1 MKKRIV
7 SLLLCVSL
15 LLGVAPAVFAEE
27 GIACICETACTAEE
41 KMADCPVCGAEGATV
56 ESCGKHEPVT
66 PTAEKQEETP
76 VEEPKTEEPAEEPK
90 QEETPADAPKPEA
103 PTEEPK
109 TEEPQPALT
118 AVEQVQAMIDA
129 LPEAETITA
138 ENRAAVEEQLTAIDE
153 ARLLLCDEEQAQLNF
168 ESYNAAVA
176 ALNILDDM
184 AGAEI
189 PETLED
195 IMVYTAEDLVNAVKN
210 DGTYKLGTDIQL
222 TDTLQIDNKVNILLN
237 GHVLEG
243 SISIGSN
250 GNVRLSDGDEETQH
264 DGTYASYRGGIL
276 TGEITVNGQLEIFG
290 GTILGDISTENA
302 KSFAVNRGMFY
313 GTVDT
318 NVSNCTNI
326 FFKIGDTT
334 YATEVLGDGEA
345 SYAPVPPAAAG
356 KTFLGWYSKSGE
368 GYTPFSFGSYRN
380 EPITLYA
387 IWEGDLEVEVR
398 DIHGT
403 IYYKTLSSAFS
414 GVREETPQFVL
425 LKDVNI
431 GTAPIKYRTRG
442 VTLDLKGRTLTGDI
456 QVNKQVDKNDGLEY
470 MLTLQDSGETKGSF
484 SGTITVDGG
493 QAYLKARG
501 VRITKAVLQNGGT
514 LDCEGAVI
522 TTLVNNGGTVNH
534 NFGTDNKCAC
544 GAVRYTITLDPG
556 EGKLPEATASTTY
569 TDTDGKL
576 TTLPTPEREGCA
588 FTGWYTEGGDQ
599 VTGETKFSADA
610 KIYARWVELV
620 KKLSFT
626 MTGYGYGNDAGK
638 LTVTPDKDNKGVSKV
653 AVAVGTSKTDFQP
666 YTGKFDKETTYYLQL
681 TLTQQ
686 EGFSCAGMTKD
697 AVTLNGWKANDGKMN
712 EDGTAFIAW
721 FKLPII
727 YAVKLECGRNG
738 TITYGDTV
746 YKGEQTATVYL
757 LEGEDASFT
766 MAPNN
771 GYTYSKLYIDGKK
784 QTKALKTYTF
794 EDIDSSHTLK
804 AVFSKTSDNPKTG
817 DGVILP
823 AAVMLLSAMAIPA
836 IVLRRKR
843 R

>member
-27 GIACICETACTAEE
+27 EAACICETACIAEE
-41 KMADCPVCGAEGATV
+41 KKADCPVCGAEGATV

-76 VEEPKTEEPAEEPK
+76 VEAPKPEEPAEEPK
-90 QEETPADAPKPEA
+90 QEETPADVPNPEV

-109 TEEPQPALT
+109 TEEPQPTLT

-138 ENRAAVEEQLTAIDE
+138 ENRAAVEAQLTAIDE

-168 ESYNAAVA
+168 EGYNAAVA

-195 IMVYTAEDLVNAVKN
+195 IMVYTADDLVNAVKN
-210 DGTYKLGTDIQL
+210 DGSYKLGADIQL
-222 TDTLQIDNKVNILLN
+222 TDTLQIDKNVTILLY

-243 SISIGSN
+243 SISIGSS
-250 GNVRLSDGDEETQH
+250 VRVWLSDGNENTQH
-264 DGTYASYRGGIL
+264 DGIYANYRGGIL
-276 TGEITVNGQLEIFG
+276 TGGITVNGQFEMFG
-290 GTILGDISTENA
+290 GTILGNINSENA
-302 KSFAVNRGMFY
+302 DSFRFTRGMFY
-313 GTVDT
+313 GTVDANHST
-318 NVSNCTNI
+318 AFSI
-326 FFKIGDTT
+326 SFKIGDTT
-334 YATEVLGDGEA
+334 YATEGLGEGEP
-345 SYAPVPPAAAG
+345 SYAPVPPTATG

-368 GYTPFSFGSYRN
+368 GYTPFSFGSDID
-380 EPITLYA
+380 ESITLYA
-387 IWEGDLEVEVR
+387 IWEGDFEVEVR
-398 DIHGT
+398 DIYGT

-414 GVREETPQFVL
+414 GVREESPQFVL

-431 GTAPIKYRTRG
+431 GTAPIKYDKRN

-456 QVNKQVDKNDGLEY
+456 QVKKNTNEGLEY
-470 MLTLQDSGETKGSF
+470 MLTLQDSGDTKGSF
-484 SGTITVDGG
+484 GGTITVDGG
-493 QAYLKARG
+493 YALLIAKG
-501 VRITKAVLQNGGT
+501 VKITKAVLQNGGT
-514 LDCEGAVI
+514 LKCEGAVI

-534 NFGTDNKCAC
+534 IFGTDNKCAC

-588 FTGWYTEGGDQ
+588 FTGWYTEGGDK

-626 MTGYGYGNDAGK
+626 MTGYGYGNDVGK

-653 AVAVGTSKTDFQP
+653 AVAVGTSKMGFQP

-697 AVTLNGWKANDGKMN
+697 AVTLNGWKANEGEMN
-712 EDGTAFIAW
+712 GDGTAYIAW

-746 YKGEQTATVYL
+746 YKDEQTATVYL

-766 MAPNN
+766 MAPNS
-771 GYTYSKLYIDGKK
+771 GYTYSRLYIDGKK

-794 EDIDSSHTLK
+794 EDIDSSHALK

-823 AAVMLLSAMAIPA
+823 AAVMILSAMAIPA